1 MISTASMPTNTETTP
16 NSLEYTKTEKTEK
29 SSAVVSG
36 QVGKLDKWNL
46 MEVSV
51 GFDVT
56 RKGERSLV
64 INGYKFTKS
73 RDGMSDRVFWRCSRR
88 ECKATAVTVGERL
101 EHVRILHD
109 HERPPSGEFYA
120 TATPAVTVAT
130 ATAASTLTSP
140 SGQRIRRRSSNQ
152 QQQPVRGASQQVK
165 SESSPPPP
173 HRSALLEQKPL
184 LPPEVS
190 AGACETSSK
199 SDNGVQ
205 PSPLS
210 AEVVVA
216 AKYSTSTEIDSRGL
230 SALAD
235 AAASQSKRDSQNSSK
250 TISAFDWFPFCVDAP
265 DPPFEAPVA
274 SPSSQATLASGVPF
288 LLLGSRD
295 LTSTV
300 LIGGTNTPEGP
311 PLLTT
316 PAPYFSS
323 SCTRRFSVS
332 EVPISA
338 RSCLPRSSIQADQYS
353 SLRAPNIRHG
363 GAQCESRA
371 IRCLKNRLSA
381 ISSAISIRPV
391 AFNEAAA
398 GVRGG
403 IFPTS
408 TGSGGGM
415 LLHWKKEKMLESK
428 AEEEKAEKEQLQQQ
442 QQQQNFGRRRYY
454 TASPSSTATSGT
466 VVAAPASS
474 TSMMMMLPSGAVV
487 AAEEKDTELPTLKR
501 KRCASDCHLPP
512 VSAPRVFCPSSVTPM
527 NNFPSVSSIN
537 PPTMTTPSSSQDA
550 DWCVQVH
557 NELQTQMYTTIR
569 QLLSR
574 VNAAEGTEN
583 VVALCGAMTA
593 CLDTIAA
600 NKRARL
606 DLLPP
611 SLAP

>member
-1 MISTASMPTNTETTP
+1 MISTASMPTNTETAP

-152 QQQPVRGASQQVK
+152 QQQPVRGASQQIK
-165 SESSPPPP
+165 SESSPPPL
-173 HRSALLEQKPL
+173 RSTLLEQKPL

-190 AGACETSSK
+190 AGACETNSK

-205 PSPLS
+205 PSPSS

-216 AKYSTSTEIDSRGL
+216 APPGAKYSTFTEVDSRGL

-235 AAASQSKRDSQNSSK
+235 AAASQSKRDSQNS
-250 TISAFDWFPFCVDAP
+250 TP

-274 SPSSQATLASGVPF
+274 SPSSQATLPSGVPF

-300 LIGGTNTPEGP
+300 LIGGTNTPEGS

-316 PAPYFSS
+316 PTPYFSS

-353 SLRAPNIRHG
+353 SLRAPNFH
-363 GAQCESRA
+363 
-371 IRCLKNRLSA
+371 
-381 ISSAISIRPV
+381 
-391 AFNEAAA
+391 EAAT

-454 TASPSSTATSGT
+454 TASPSSTATVGT

-474 TSMMMMLPSGAVV
+474 TSLMMMLPSGAVV

-512 VSAPRVFCPSSVTPM
+512 VSAPHVFCPSSVTPI
-527 NNFPSVSSIN
+527 NNLPSVSSIN

-557 NELQTQMYTTIR
+557 NELQIQMYTTIR

>member
-1 MISTASMPTNTETTP
+1 MITTASMPTNTETTP
-16 NSLEYTKTEKTEK
+16 NSLEYAKMEK
-29 SSAVVSG
+29 SSAVVVNG
-36 QVGKLDKWNL
+36 QAGKLDKWSL

-120 TATPAVTVAT
+120 ATTPAVTVAT
-130 ATAASTLTSP
+130 ATAAATLTSP

-152 QQQPVRGASQQVK
+152 LQQSVRGASQQVK
-165 SESSPPPP
+165 SGSSPPPL
-173 HRSALLEQKPL
+173 RNTLLEQKQ
-184 LPPEVS
+184 PPVS
-190 AGACETSSK
+190 TVEGEINGK

-205 PSPLS
+205 PQLPS
-210 AEVVVA
+210 AEVLVA
-216 AKYSTSTEIDSRGL
+216 APPAVKHSTFAEIDSRGL
-230 SALAD
+230 STLAD
-235 AAASQSKRDSQNSSK
+235 AAASQLKRDSQNS
-250 TISAFDWFPFCVDAP
+250 TP
-265 DPPFEAPVA
+265 DPPCEASVA
-274 SPSSQATLASGVPF
+274 SSSSQTTLPSGVPF
-288 LLLGSRD
+288 LLLGPRD

-316 PAPYFSS
+316 PSPYFSS

-338 RSCLPRSSIQADQYS
+338 RSCLPRSPLQVDQYP
-353 SLRAPNIRHG
+353 SLRTPKFH
-363 GAQCESRA
+363 
-371 IRCLKNRLSA
+371 
-381 ISSAISIRPV
+381 
-391 AFNEAAA
+391 EAAAVA
-398 GVRGG
+398 GVRGAL
-403 IFPTS
+403 FPAS
-408 TGSGGGM
+408 TGGGGGM

-442 QQQQNFGRRRYY
+442 QNFGRRRYY
-454 TASPSSTATSGT
+454 TASPSSTARAGT
-466 VVAAPASS
+466 VVAAPAS
-474 TSMMMMLPSGAVV
+474 TSLMATLPGCDVV
-487 AAEEKDTELPTLKR
+487 ATDEKDTERPTLKR
-501 KRCASDCHLPP
+501 KRCASDCHPPP
-512 VSAPRVFCPSSVTPM
+512 VSAPHFCPSSTSPI
-527 NNFPSVSSIN
+527 NNLSVPSID
-537 PPTMTTPSSSQDA
+537 PPTMITPSSPQA
-550 DWCVQVH
+550 VDWYIQVH

-569 QLLSR
+569 QLLAR

-583 VVALCGAMTA
+583 VVALCSAMTA

-606 DLLPP
+606 DLPP
-611 SLAP
+611 PLAP